1 MQGGLS
7 MPVRAVPI
15 ALLLSLISLVPANG
29 ANSASKS
36 ESIPIPTADGFE
48 LVGHSPLLN
57 RGMNSALALHGDYAY
72 VGSRTDASGFHA
84 SPGILVVDISDP
96 SAPVVTGEIGP
107 PNAGNAGESSRELRM
122 WPDEELLIVMNLR
135 CDQPTHDC
143 PSSSITPTIKFFD
156 VSGANAA
163 PPQLVSTYTPS
174 LTPHEMYL
182 WFAPDGRV
190 LLYLSTWK
198 AGIGTPDLIVTDITD
213 ARAGTF
219 SEIATFH
226 GNNLFAPDDRNNH
239 VIRLHSMGLSESGNR
254 TYVAYQGGGVLVLDT
269 SDVAADLPNPQIR
282 LLTPI
287 GTQPTWGDPGAHS
300 AVKVPGRNLV
310 LTTDEVYG
318 NRPGGGFQSVGCPWG
333 WMRLLDISDE
343 TSPTIVGEHKIAQ
356 NDAAYCDTPEGMD
369 PLNTWFTSYSSH
381 NPTVLSNLAFIT
393 WHSGGLLAVSL
404 ADPADPAQVG
414 LYIPEPLLT
423 VTTED
428 PALSRGTAKVVMWS
442 YPIIRDGLIYV
453 VDIRNGL
460 YILRYTG
467 PGADEVA
474 AISFLEG
481 NSNLP
486 NETSDLSI
494 TKTDSKD
501 RAPVGRDLTYTLTV
515 TNDGPDP
522 ASDVTVTDR
531 LPSNV
536 VFVSAISS
544 TGVCGESD
552 GTVSCTLGTMSNGAT
567 ATIDIVVRPTEAGP
581 ITNTASVTSASS
593 DPNLDNNVDSENT
606 TACRITSRRSSI
618 PCG

>member
-1 MQGGLS
+1 L
-7 MPVRAVPI
+7 VRALRI
-15 ALLLSLISLVPANG
+15 AVLLFLISLVPANG
-29 ANSASKS
+29 ANSAS
-36 ESIPIPTADGFE
+36 ESIPIPTAANFE

-72 VGSRTDASGFHA
+72 VGSRTDASGTHA
-84 SPGILVVDISDP
+84 NPGILVVDISDP
-96 SAPVVTGEIGP
+96 AAPVVTGEIGP

-135 CDQPTHDC
+135 CDMPTHDC

-163 PPQLVSTYTPS
+163 APQLVSTYTPS

-198 AGIGTPDLIVTDITD
+198 AGIGTPDLIVTDITG

-219 SEIATFH
+219 TEIATFH

-239 VIRLHSMGLSESGNR
+239 VIRLHSMGVNEDGTR

-269 SDVAADLPNPQIR
+269 SDVAANLPTPQIR

-287 GTQPTWGDPGAHS
+287 GTQPVWGDPGAHS
-300 AVKVPGRNLV
+300 AVKVPGRDLV
-310 LTTDEVYG
+310 LTTDEAYG

-343 TSPTIVGEHKIAQ
+343 TSPTIVGEHQIAQ
-356 NDAAYCDTPEGMD
+356 NDPAYCETPEGMD

-393 WHSGGLLAVSL
+393 WHSGGLLALSL

-423 VTTED
+423 VRTED

-467 PGADEVA
+467 PGAEEVA
-474 AISFLEG
+474 SISFLEG

-486 NETSDLSI
+486 NETSADLSI
-494 TKTDSKD
+494 TKADSKD

-515 TNDGPDP
+515 TNNGPDS
-522 ASDVTVTDR
+522 ASDVTVVDQ
-531 LPSNV
+531 LPPTV
-536 VFVSAISS
+536 VFVSATSDS
-544 TGVCGESD
+544 ASCGESS
-552 GTVSCTLGTMSNGAT
+552 GTVFCTLGTVPSEGIV
-567 ATIDIVVRPTEAGP
+567 TIDIVVRPTEAGP
-581 ITNTASVTSASS
+581 ITNTASVGSATS
-593 DPNLDNNVDSENT
+593 DPNQDNNADSEDT
-606 TACRITSRRSSI
+606 SVCRITSRRSSI

>member
-1 MQGGLS
+1 
-7 MPVRAVPI
+7 MPVRAIRI

-29 ANSASKS
+29 ASSALESG
-36 ESIPIPTADGFE
+36 SIPIPTADNFQ

-72 VGSRTDASGFHA
+72 VGSRTDASGTHA
-84 SPGILVVDISDP
+84 NPGILVVDISDP
-96 SAPVVTGEIGP
+96 AAPVVTGEIGP

-135 CDQPTHDC
+135 CDMPTHDC

-156 VSGANAA
+156 VSGSNAA
-163 PPQLVSTYTPS
+163 APQLVSTYTPS

-198 AGIGTPDLIVTDITD
+198 AGIGAPDLIVTDITN

-219 SEIATFH
+219 TEISTFLA
-226 GNNLFAPDDRNNH
+226 NQLFSVDDRNNH
-239 VIRLHSMGLSESGNR
+239 VIRLHSMGVNEDGTR

-269 SDVAADLPNPQIR
+269 SDVAANVPNPQIL

-287 GTQPTWGDPGAHS
+287 GTQPVWGDPGAHS
-300 AVKVPGRNLV
+300 AVKVPGRDLV
-310 LTTDEVYG
+310 LTTDEAYG

-343 TSPTIVGEHKIAQ
+343 TSPTILSEHKIAQ
-356 NDAAYCDTPEGMD
+356 NDPAYCSTPEGMD

-381 NPTVLSNLAFIT
+381 NPTVLSNLAFMT
-393 WHSGGLLAVSL
+393 WHSGGLLAVDL
-404 ADPADPAQVG
+404 TDPADPNQVG

-467 PGADEVA
+467 PGAEEVDG
-474 AISFLEG
+474 ISFLEG

-486 NETSDLSI
+486 AEWSDLSL
-494 TKTDSKD
+494 TKTDSQD
-501 RAPVGRDLTYTLTV
+501 RGPVGRDLTYTLTV
-515 TNDGPDP
+515 INDGPDP
-522 ASDVTVTDR
+522 ASDVTVTDE
-531 LPSNV
+531 LPSSV
-536 VFVSAISS
+536 LFVRSISS
-544 TGVCGESD
+544 TGVCGDSD
-552 GTVSCTLGTMSNGAT
+552 GTVTCTLGTMSNGAT
-567 ATIDIVVRPTEAGP
+567 ATIDIVVRPTVAGP
-581 ITNTASVTSASS
+581 ITNTASVSSASS
-593 DPNLDNNVDSENT
+593 DPNLDNNADSEDT
-606 TACRITSRRSSI
+606 SVCRITSRRSSI

>member
-1 MQGGLS
+1 
-7 MPVRAVPI
+7 MPVRALRIV
-15 ALLLSLISLVPANG
+15 LLLSLISLVPANG
-29 ANSASKS
+29 ASSALESD
-36 ESIPIPTADGFE
+36 SIPIPTADNFE

-57 RGMNSALALHGDYAY
+57 RGMNSALAIHGDYAY
-72 VGSRTDASGFHA
+72 VGSRTDASGTHA
-84 SPGILVVDISDP
+84 NPGILVVDISDP
-96 SAPVVTGEIGP
+96 AAPIVTGEIGP

-135 CDQPTHDC
+135 CDMPTHDC

-156 VSGANAA
+156 VSGSNAA
-163 PPQLVSTYTPS
+163 APQLVSTYTPS

-198 AGIGTPDLIVTDITD
+198 AGIGTPDLIVTDITN

-219 SEIATFH
+219 TEIATFLA
-226 GNNLFAPDDRNNH
+226 NQLFSVDDRNNH
-239 VIRLHSMGLSESGNR
+239 VIRLHSMGVNEDGTR

-269 SDVAADLPNPQIR
+269 SDIAANVANPQIL

-287 GTQPTWGDPGAHS
+287 GSQPVWGDPGAHS
-300 AVKVPGRNLV
+300 AVKVPGRDLV
-310 LTTDEVYG
+310 LTTDEAYG

-343 TSPTIVGEHKIAQ
+343 TSPTIVSEHRIAQ
-356 NDAAYCDTPEGMD
+356 NDPAYCDTPEGMD

-381 NPTVLSNLAFIT
+381 NPTVLSNLAFMT
-393 WHSGGLLAVSL
+393 WHSGGLLAVDL
-404 ADPADPAQVG
+404 TDPADPNQVG

-467 PGADEVA
+467 PGAEDVA
-474 AISFLEG
+474 AVSFLEG

-486 NETSDLSI
+486 NDGADLSL
-494 TKTDSKD
+494 TKSDSQD

-515 TNDGPDP
+515 VNGGPDP
-522 ASDVTVTDR
+522 ATGVTVTDQ
-531 LPSNV
+531 LPSSV
-536 VFVSAISS
+536 SFVSATASQGS
-544 TGVCGESD
+544 CGESN
-552 GTVSCTLGTMSNGAT
+552 GTVFCTLGTVPVGT
-567 ATIDIVVRPTEAGP
+567 PITIDIVVRPTQAGP
-581 ITNTASVTSASS
+581 ITNSASVASPTA
-593 DPNLDNNVDSENT
+593 DPDQTNNADSEDT
-606 TACRITSRRSSI
+606 SVCRITSRRSSI